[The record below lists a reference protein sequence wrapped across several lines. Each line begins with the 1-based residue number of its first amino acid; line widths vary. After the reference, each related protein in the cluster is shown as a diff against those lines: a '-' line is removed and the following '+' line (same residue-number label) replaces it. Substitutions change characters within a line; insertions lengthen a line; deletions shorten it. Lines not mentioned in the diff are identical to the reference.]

1 MTAPAGSSPARTSR
15 PPAWNRRILLAL
27 AAVLLG
33 AASVRLIAVARA
45 EVIARDGTVYMAMAR
60 EIATRGLAE
69 TTLDYQYHPGY
80 PALVA
85 ATARIG
91 RLDWPDAWAHAGMGI
106 SVFLSLVTVAGV
118 FLIGSEILPPGP
130 ALVGAALF
138 ALGGRFVEISADA
151 ISDSMMLALCV
162 LGLLWSLRLHRA
174 LQNQRRTDVLAMA
187 ALVGISA
194 GLAYLVRP
202 EGLVILLPAAG
213 LLVSAG
219 PEAPGKWRLVAG
231 GLLLLTAAMAV
242 APSAIWIGSLTGK
255 TGPSDFVQAG
265 AMPLAA
271 AWPGDLAAAL
281 ARVVDRGRSAL
292 GNVATV
298 FLLITAATWLG
309 RYVLRLKLPD
319 KVVYLPGPGGWW
331 VLLGPGCVLVPL
343 LVGLE
348 MNQPGNGYI
357 SSRHMLIP
365 VAALA
370 PLAGAGVWTCIQWTF
385 VIHRRWRIPHWPP
398 GVRAI
403 WIAIALGAAM
413 IFAFPVLHENKSP
426 ARRMGRELAGKLPRR
441 YYWLATSGW
450 VPFYAGAPIEQFRQ
464 TGRHGWS
471 LGLAENLTV
480 DSLAARA
487 ERLPGPAV
495 CIALD
500 DDVFAASPALLA
512 ALQSDPRFQLLSRRG
527 RPGRYVVRVYLY
539 RRSDG

>member
-1 MTAPAGSSPARTSR
+1 M
-15 PPAWNRRILLAL
+15 LLAL

-69 TTLDYQYHPGY
+69 TALEYRYHPGY

-106 SVFLSLVTVAGV
+106 SVFLSLVTVAGI
-118 FLIGSEILPPGP
+118 FLIGAEILPPGP
-130 ALVGAALF
+130 ALLGAALF
-138 ALGGRFVEISADA
+138 ALGGRFVEISCDA
-151 ISDSMMLALCV
+151 ISDAMMLALCV
-162 LGLLWSLRLHRA
+162 LGLLWSLRLRRA
-174 LQNQRRTDVLAMA
+174 LQDRRRAEAMAMA

-202 EGLVILLPAAG
+202 EGLVILFPAAG
-213 LLVSAG
+213 LLATAG
-219 PEAPGKWRLVAG
+219 PRAPRNWRLAAG
-231 GLLLLTAAMAV
+231 GLILLTAAMAV
-242 APSAIWIGSLTGK
+242 APYAIWIGSLTAK
-255 TGPSDFVQAG
+255 KGPSDFVHAG
-265 AMPLAA
+265 GLPLAA
-271 AWPGDLAAAL
+271 AWPGAL
-281 ARVVDRGRSAL
+281 AGAMGAVVDRGRSAL

-309 RYVLRLKLPD
+309 RYVLRLQLPD

-331 VLLGPGCVLVPL
+331 VLLAPACALVPL

-348 MNQPGNGYI
+348 MNQPGDGYI

-413 IFAFPVLHENKSP
+413 VFAFPVLHENKSP
-426 ARRMGRELAGKLPRR
+426 ARRIGCELAEKLPRR

-450 VPFYAGAPIEQFRQ
+450 VPFYAQAPLEQFRQ
-464 TGRHGWS
+464 TGRHSWS
-471 LGLAENLTV
+471 LGRAENLTAE
-480 DSLAARA
+480 SLAQRAR
-487 ERLPGPAV
+487 RLPGPAV

-500 DDVFAASPALLA
+500 DDVFAASPGLLDALGA
-512 ALQSDPRFQLLSRRG
+512 DPRFQLLTRRG
-527 RPGRYVVRVYLY
+527 QPGRYVVRIYLC
-539 RRSDG
+539 RPGRG